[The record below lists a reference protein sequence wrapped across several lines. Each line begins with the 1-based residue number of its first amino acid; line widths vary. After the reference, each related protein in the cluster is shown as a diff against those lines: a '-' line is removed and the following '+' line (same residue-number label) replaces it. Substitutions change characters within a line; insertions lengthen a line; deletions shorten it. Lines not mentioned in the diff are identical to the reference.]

1 MIVFSFKKRM
11 QDESKEFQS
20 AMEAR
25 IKKNEARI
33 TKLKKIVNSLEVTV
47 KSGRKRFG
55 ILDFIYFFI
64 LILLMIYVFYK
75 LGLFDK
81 LKVSDFKFL

>member
-55 ILDFIYFFI
+55 IFIFIYFFI

>member
-47 KSGRKRFG
+47 K
-55 ILDFIYFFI
+55 